1 MMDALITQCIQL
13 NSDTTITCIIVKMLS
28 CDINFNK
35 MNVSMYKFIEYE
47 KYKIDYAG
55 NNNFKTYLTYM

>member
-1 MMDALITQCIQL
+1 
-13 NSDTTITCIIVKMLS
+13 MLS

-35 MNVSMYKFIEYE
+35 MNVSMYKIIEYE